1 VRRSGAEFLIHSTA
15 IIDPSAQL
23 ADDVQVGPYC
33 VIGAGVEIDAG
44 TVLASHVVVKGP
56 TRIGKNNRIFQF
68 ASVGEDTQDMKYK
81 GELTYLEIGD
91 NNTIREFCTL
101 HRGTIQDK
109 ALTKIGSHNLLM
121 AYSHVAHDCVVGN
134 HVIMANAASIAGHV
148 IVEDFAILG
157 GFTLVHQFCKIGKY
171 SFSAMGS
178 VISRDIPPYILVG
191 GQPTKPHGINAVGL
205 ERQGFSQESIRQIK
219 KAYKIVFKSGLKL
232 DEAIG
237 ALDEMAEETTEIHC
251 LADFLKQ
258 TQRSILR

>member
-1 VRRSGAEFLIHSTA
+1 MIHSTA
-15 IIDPSAQL
+15 IIDPSAEL
-23 ADDVQVGPYC
+23 ADDVSVGPYS
-33 VIGAGVEIDAG
+33 VIGPGVQIDAG

-68 ASVGEDTQDMKYK
+68 ASVGEDTQDMKYR
-81 GELTYLEIGD
+81 GEPTRLEIGD
-91 NNTIREFCTL
+91 GNIIREFCTI
-101 HRGTIQDK
+101 HRGTVQDK
-109 ALTKIGSHNLLM
+109 ALTKIGDSNLFM
-121 AYSHVAHDCVVGN
+121 AYSHVAHDCIVGN

-148 IVEDFAILG
+148 LVEDCAILG
-157 GFTLVHQFCKIGKY
+157 GFSLVHQFCKIGKY

-178 VISRDIPPYILVG
+178 VISRDIPPYVLVG

-205 ERQGFSQESIRQIK
+205 ERHGFSQDTIRQIK

-232 DEAIG
+232 EDAIIS
-237 ALDEMAEETTEIHC
+237 LEEMAEEVAEIHC

>member
-1 VRRSGAEFLIHSTA
+1 MIHSTA
-15 IIDPSAQL
+15 IIDPSAEL
-23 ADDVQVGPYC
+23 ADDVRVGPYC
-33 VIGAGVEIDAG
+33 VIGSGVEIDTG
-44 TVLASHVVVKGP
+44 TLLESHVVVKGP

-81 GELTYLEIGD
+81 GEVTRLEIGD
-91 NNTIREFCTL
+91 HNTIREFCTL
-101 HRGTIQDK
+101 HRGTVQDK
-109 ALTKIGSHNLLM
+109 ALTKVGNHNLFM
-121 AYSHVAHDCVVGN
+121 AYSHVAHDCIVGN

-148 IVEDFAILG
+148 LVEDHAILG
-157 GFTLVHQFCKIGKY
+157 GFTLVHQFCKIGKH

-178 VISRDIPPYILVG
+178 VISRDIPPYVLVG

-205 ERQGFSQESIRQIK
+205 ERQGFSQEAIRQIK

-232 DEAIG
+232 EDAIG
-237 ALDEMAEETTEIHC
+237 ALEEMAEETAEIHC